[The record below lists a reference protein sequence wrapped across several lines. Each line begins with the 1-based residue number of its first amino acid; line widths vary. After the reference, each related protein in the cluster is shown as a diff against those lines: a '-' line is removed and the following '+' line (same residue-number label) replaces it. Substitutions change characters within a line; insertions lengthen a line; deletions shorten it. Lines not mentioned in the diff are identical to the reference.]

1 MTAPRRMVILVD
13 GYTDI
18 CTAKTAICVIRYR
31 SEEVV
36 AVLDREGAGK
46 TSGELLGVGGSMPV
60 VASLADAPA
69 ANTLL
74 LGIAPPG
81 GKIPTHWRQI
91 VLEALGRGMTVVS
104 GLHEFLA
111 DDPEFAQ
118 AAARHGAA
126 LVDLRRNDE
135 HDVSQRRGIRPQ
147 CLRIHTIANDCSSGK
162 MVAAVE
168 IARGLQKAGVD
179 AAFVATGQT
188 GILVAGS
195 GCAVDR
201 VISDFVA
208 GAAEKL
214 VLANQHHEVIV
225 VEGQGSLFHPR
236 YSGVTLSLLHGTV
249 PHGLIALLRNGPQ
262 GCLRHARCPAAAAAK
277 GDRLLRNGRQ
287 HHAPLPRDRLGRQR
301 HQLLGRRGRRGVCPR
316 GRRVP
321 IAGLRRDSP
330 RAGQARRGGAKDAG
344 ARNGKSKIF
353 DRKINEQKNEETD
366 LKGKM
371 GKGVGSLC
379 SCFQR
384 TDGFRSGPW

>member
-1 MTAPRRMVILVD
+1 MVILVD
-13 GYTDI
+13 GYTDTS
-18 CTAKTAICVIRYR
+18 TAKTAICVIRYR
-31 SEEVV
+31 TEEVV

-46 TSGELLGVGGSMPV
+46 TSGQLLGVGGAIPV
-60 VASLADAPA
+60 VAALAGAPA

-81 GKIPTHWRQI
+81 GKIPAHWRRI
-91 VLEALGRGMTVVS
+91 VLEALARGMTVIS

-135 HDVSQRRGIRPQ
+135 RDVAQRRGIRTE
-147 CLRIHTIANDCSSGK
+147 CLRIQTVANDCSSGK

-168 IARGLQKAGVD
+168 VARGLQAAGVD

-208 GAAEKL
+208 GAAERL
-214 VLANQHHEVIV
+214 VLANQHHDVIV

-236 YSGVTLSLLHGTV
+236 YSGVTLSLLHGAM
-249 PHGLIALLRNGPQ
+249 PDGLIACYEL
-262 GCLRHARCPAAAAAK
+262 
-277 GDRLLRNGRQ
+277 GRK
-287 HHAPLPRDRLGRQR
+287 AVSGMPEVPLPSLRKVVDFYESAANLMHPCRVVGIAVNGIKFSDREVQAECSRVEDEFQLPACDVIR
-301 HQLLGRRGRRGVCPR
+301 HGP
-316 GRRVP
+316 
-321 IAGLRRDSP
+321 
-330 RAGQARRGGAKDAG
+330 
-344 ARNGKSKIF
+344 GKLVEAV
-353 DRKINEQKNEETD
+353 RKIKT
-366 LKGKM
+366 
-371 GKGVGSLC
+371 
-379 SCFQR
+379 
-384 TDGFRSGPW
+384 